1 MNGTKKTAL
10 LLALALVFS
19 AIADSALAHGRY
31 RSRAHIGLYF
41 GVPLGGLGWYGPS
54 YYSPYYYPPY
64 PTSVVV
70 VPQQP
75 QTYIQQDAPPAPA
88 AAPAQGYWYY
98 CADAQAYYPY
108 VKECPAGWQR
118 VTPQPPS

>member
-1 MNGTKKTAL
+1 MNGTNKTAL
-10 LLALALVFS
+10 LLALTLVFS
-19 AIADSALAHGRY
+19 AVADSALAHGRT
-31 RSRAHIGLYF
+31 RAHVGLYF
-41 GVPLGGLGWYGPS
+41 GVPLGGWGWYGPA
-54 YYSPYYYPPY
+54 YWYYPPY

-75 QTYIQQDAPPAPA
+75 QTYIQREDTP
-88 AAPAQGYWYY
+88 AAPASAHPQGYWYY

-118 VTPQPPS
+118 VTPQPPN

>member
-19 AIADSALAHGRY
+19 AVADSALARGGH
-31 RSRAHIGLYF
+31 SRAHIGLYF
-41 GVPLGGLGWYGPS
+41 GVPLAGWGWYGAP
-54 YYSPYYYPPY
+54 YWPYPYYP

-70 VPQQP
+70 VPQP
-75 QTYIQQDAPPAPA
+75 QTYIQQDAPAAPA
-88 AAPAQGYWYY
+88 APAQPQGYWYY

-118 VTPQPPS
+118 VTPQPPG

>member
-1 MNGTKKTAL
+1 MKGTKKTAL

-41 GVPLGGLGWYGPS
+41 GVPLAGWGWYGSP
-54 YYSPYYYPPY
+54 YYSPYYYYPPS
-64 PTSVVV
+64 SVVV
-70 VPQQP
+70 VPQA
-75 QTYIQQDAPPAPA
+75 QTYIQQDPPPAA
-88 AAPAQGYWYY
+88 AAPAPQTGYWYY

-118 VTPQPPS
+118 VTPQPSD